1 MQDCGAQRPYQWQW
15 VCFCLGN
22 GLDTPTA
29 GGTRRLPART
39 VGGRIEEKREE
50 DLGGWKGEDGRC
62 HHIYTSTRN
71 TRPPPASPSPYH
83 STKGKRKNQKGKNSN
98 SMRGIAFQAIITRR
112 NGWGNCIDTFE
123 SYRELSMPSTSRGSS
138 GRLESRQRTRDNFSA
153 EGSDT
158 VVSAVAA
165 ET

>member
-1 MQDCGAQRPYQWQW
+1 MPPHIHIYKKYTSAP
-15 VCFCLGN
+15 
-22 GLDTPTA
+22 
-29 GGTRRLPART
+29 RLPLS
-39 VGGRIEEKREE
+39 VPQHKGQEK
-50 DLGGWKGEDGRC
+50 
-62 HHIYTSTRN
+62 
-71 TRPPPASPSPYH
+71 
-83 STKGKRKNQKGKNSN
+83 KNQKGKNSN

-123 SYRELSMPSTSRGSS
+123 SYRELSMASTSRGSS